1 MMLENLSIQILDFWK
16 YRQVWYYS

>member
-1 MMLENLSIQILDFWK
+1 MLENLSIQILDFWK